1 MTNPWQR
8 IEGEGTQAFDAFLC
22 YLYLEPRERSID
34 KAYSDA
40 QPPQK
45 PRKST
50 AKNPRASKHW
60 NDWAVQFKWVE
71 RANAYDDYLAAL
83 QFVTRQELEM
93 AKAREAV
100 LRRENIQNLERG
112 LAEELIERAREML
125 RLPITRKVANKDGEG
140 FTIEPVRFTARDIV
154 AYIEAADKLYRL
166 SAGMHTDHSRLDVM
180 QVQNDA
186 ANYCLDVASKTLP
199 QEWYD
204 SLELA
209 LTK

>member
-34 KAYSDA
+34 RAWADSQGQHKGNKRATG
-40 QPPQK
+40 
-45 PRKST
+45 RWT
-50 AKNPRASKHW
+50 AWSSE
-60 NDWAVQFKWVE
+60 FKWVE
-71 RANAYDDYLAAL
+71 RANAYDDHLAAL

-100 LRRENIQNLERG
+100 LRRENIQGLERE
-112 LAEELIERAREML
+112 LAETLIERVREML
-125 RLPITRKVANKDGEG
+125 RLPITRKIASKDGDG

-154 AYIEAADKLYRL
+154 VYIEAADKLYRL
-166 SAGMHTDHSRLDVM
+166 SAGMHTEHSRMDVA

-186 ANYCLDVASKTLP
+186 VNYCLDVASKTLP